1 MLPKEVPVLNSGMV
15 RISHKGY
22 DILPAPQ
29 KQADVGEWTLEVYI
43 SNEEVGTPRTMKFF
57 ASNRF
62 PSKERAIQHC
72 YDFARRIIDH
82 RGDPF
87 DGENGPLDFDTLEL
101 L

>member
-1 MLPKEVPVLNSGMV
+1 MD
-15 RISHKGY
+15 RISYRGY
-22 DILPAPQ
+22 DISPAPQ
-29 KQADVGEWTLEVYI
+29 ELAVGEWSLEVYI
-43 SNEEVGTPRTMKFF
+43 SSEEVSRPRTMKFF

-87 DGENGPLDFDTLEL
+87 DGENGPLEFDTLEL
-101 L
+101 LSKIRDS

>member
-1 MLPKEVPVLNSGMV
+1 MD
-15 RISHKGY
+15 RISYRGY
-22 DILPAPQ
+22 DISPAPQ
-29 KQADVGEWTLEVYI
+29 ELAVGEWSLEVYI
-43 SNEEVGTPRTMKFF
+43 SSEEDDTPRTTKFF

-87 DGENGPLDFDTLEL
+87 DGERGPLEFNP
-101 L
+101 

>member
-1 MLPKEVPVLNSGMV
+1 MLNSGMD
-15 RISHKGY
+15 RILHKGY
-22 DILPAPQ
+22 DIHPAPQ
-29 KQADVGEWTLEVYI
+29 KLADVGEWTLEVYI
-43 SNEEVGTPRTMKFF
+43 SCKEDGRPRTMKFL

-72 YDFARRIIDH
+72 HDFARRIIDH

-101 L
+101 LVPPAQ